1 MKNEITTGTIL
12 ISKPFMEDKRFEKAV
27 ILITEH
33 NEDGTIGFI
42 LNKKTSIDI
51 IDFIPSAS
59 NQSINVKQ
67 GGPVD
72 TNNLFFIHK
81 HPDLIHNCFKI
92 KDGYFWGG
100 NINNVVEGMKRDEI
114 KPQEI
119 LFFTGYSGWEK
130 NQLKEEIEEG
140 SWIIQNINL
149 EILEEPI
156 DWSKLLIEINKEFEV
171 WATAPSDFRLN

>member
-1 MKNEITTGTIL
+1 MN
-12 ISKPFMEDKRFEKAV
+12 
-27 ILITEH
+27 
-33 NEDGTIGFI
+33 
-42 LNKKTSIDI
+42 
-51 IDFIPSAS
+51 
-59 NQSINVKQ
+59 
-67 GGPVD
+67 
-72 TNNLFFIHK
+72 
-81 HPDLIHNCFKI
+81 
-92 KDGYFWGG
+92 
-100 NINNVVEGMKRDEI
+100 RDEI

-130 NQLKEEIEEG
+130 NQLKEEIKEG

>member
-1 MKNEITTGTIL
+1 MKDEVTTGTIL
-12 ISKPFMEDKRFEKAV
+12 ISKPFMEDKRFEKTV

-33 NEDGTIGFI
+33 NDNGTIGLI
-42 LNKKTSIDI
+42 LNKNTSIDI
-51 IDFIPSAS
+51 IDFIPSS
-59 NQSINVKQ
+59 INQSIIIKQ

-72 TNNLFFIHK
+72 NNSLFFIHK

-100 NINNVVEGMKRDEI
+100 DMKNVIEGMKRDEI

-119 LFFTGYSGWEK
+119 FLQVILDGK

-156 DWSKLLIEINKEFEV
+156 DWSKLLIKINKEFEV
-171 WATAPSDFRLN
+171 WATAPSDFR